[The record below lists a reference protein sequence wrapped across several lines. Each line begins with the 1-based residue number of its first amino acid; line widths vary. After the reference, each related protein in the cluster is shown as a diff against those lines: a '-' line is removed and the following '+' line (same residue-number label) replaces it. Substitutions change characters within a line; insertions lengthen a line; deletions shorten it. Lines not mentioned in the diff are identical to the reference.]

1 MLMSFHIYAVAI
13 AVFAFCLLFLP
24 HLNRDNRWVRLSI
37 IGVLSMFWIR
47 YMMWRL
53 FDTTLPIPMPTGL
66 GLWIWF
72 CFFIEVL
79 VSVESFIFYITL
91 MRHSDRKEQADKY
104 EKALRELPPS
114 ELPTIDVF
122 LPTYNEEMQVIER
135 SILGCL
141 HLDWPKDKL
150 KVWVLDDGK
159 RDWVQ
164 SFCEEVGAGYIRRKE
179 WIHAKAGNL
188 NHAFEVTNGDFIAVF
203 DADFVPFRNFLYRTV
218 GFFVDPK
225 VAILQTPQHFFNKD
239 YVQSNLHL
247 HDSAPDDQRL
257 FFDVM
262 MPARDGW
269 NAAFWCGSCSLTR
282 RTAMRDAGGVPTRSI
297 TEDLTTTLA
306 LLRHGYIT
314 RYLNEK
320 LSHGLAPESL
330 PSLVTQRKR
339 WCRGTIQTMFMKD
352 GPLGPNL
359 RFIHRVL
366 FFPWH
371 WLISPFTRLFSFLV
385 PIVFLWTG
393 YPALVITHWTELVY
407 YHFPAYIMN
416 LFITLWL
423 APRHYIPLLSS
434 SVASLEGIQVM
445 PTIVDSLLTPFKKE
459 FGVTPKGRMGRPDGQ
474 SRIHQFSFWICVTLL
489 VLTMVGMLINIIPE
503 ETPISDGGF
512 FPVAALWAT
521 MNVFMLTIM
530 SLISVEHPR
539 PRTDERFQLNEE
551 GELSVNG
558 KVSPVHIIDMSLGG
572 ARLRHDD
579 VHHHSL
585 KEHQEVELVIAH
597 FGPVPSEIIHT
608 EGGVV
613 HIQFKN
619 LQGKQR
625 HKLIQHLYTGRYQN
639 SGELK
644 YKNFLSRMFYRIFS
658 DHSHLYAPSTKSK

>member
-1 MLMSFHIYAVAI
+1 MSFNTYALAL

-24 HLNRDNRWVRLSI
+24 SLDRNNRWVRLTI
-37 IGVLSMFWIR
+37 IGVLSVFWIR

-53 FDTTLPIPMPTGL
+53 FYTTLPVPMVTGL
-66 GLWIWF
+66 GLWVWF
-72 CFFIEVL
+72 CFFVEIL
-79 VSVESFIFYITL
+79 VSVESLIFYITL
-91 MRHSDRKEQADKY
+91 MRHTDRKAQADKY
-104 EKALRELPPS
+104 EKALRDLPPE

-122 LPTYNEEMQVIER
+122 LPTYNEGIEVIER

-159 RDWVQ
+159 REWVQ
-164 SFCEEVGAGYIRRKE
+164 DFCEEVGAGYVRRKE

-188 NHAFEVTNGDFIAVF
+188 NHAFEVTSGDFIAVF

-218 GFFVDPK
+218 GFFIDPK
-225 VAILQTPQHFFNKD
+225 VGILQTPQHFFNKD

-269 NAAFWCGSCSLTR
+269 DVAFWCGSCSLTR

-297 TEDLTTTLA
+297 TEDLTTTLV

-330 PSLVTQRKR
+330 PSLITQRKR
-339 WCRGTIQTMFMKD
+339 WCRGTIQTVFMKD

-359 RFIHRVL
+359 KFIHRIL

-371 WLISPFTRLFSFLV
+371 WLISPFTRFFSFIV

-393 YPALVITHWTELVY
+393 YPALLITHYTELVY
-407 YHFPAYIMN
+407 FHFPAYLMN
-416 LFITLWL
+416 LFVTLWL

-434 SVASLEGIQVM
+434 SVASLESIQVL
-445 PTIVDSLLTPFKKE
+445 PTVVNSLLTPFRQE

-474 SRIHQFSFWICVTLL
+474 RHIHKFSFWVSLILLTL
-489 VLTMVGMLINIIPE
+489 TSIGMILNIIPE
-503 ETPISDGGF
+503 STPGSEGGF
-512 FPVAALWAT
+512 FPVAAIWAT
-521 MNVFMLTIM
+521 MNVFMLVVM
-530 SLISVEHPR
+530 VMISVEHPR
-539 PRTDERFQLNEE
+539 PRTDERFQMEEE
-551 GELSVNG
+551 GMLSVNG
-558 KVSPVHIIDMSLGG
+558 NEISVHILDISLGG
-572 ARLRHDD
+572 VRLRQKDLE
-579 VHHHSL
+579 HHSL
-585 KEHQEVELVIAH
+585 QNDQEVFLKISNLPSLASEVVRTEDGVIQLHFKEL
-597 FGPVPSEIIHT
+597 
-608 EGGVV
+608 
-613 HIQFKN
+613 K
-619 LQGKQR
+619 GKPR
-625 HKLIQHLYTGRYQN
+625 HALIQHLYTGKYQN
-639 SGELK
+639 SSALK
-644 YKNFLSRMFYRIFS
+644 YEFFIRRLFHRIFS
-658 DHSHLYAPSTKSK
+658 DHSHLYNPPTKAK

>member
-1 MLMSFHIYAVAI
+1 MGFNVYALTL

-24 HLNRDNRWVRLSI
+24 HLDRDKRWTRLAI
-37 IGVLSMFWIR
+37 IGISSIFWAR
-47 YMMWRL
+47 YMIWRL

-79 VSVESFIFYITL
+79 VSIESLIFYITL
-91 MRHSDRKEQADKY
+91 MRHSDRKAQADKY
-104 EKALRELPPS
+104 ENALRALPPS
-114 ELPTIDVF
+114 ELPTVDVF
-122 LPTYNEEMQVIER
+122 LPTYNEGIEVIER

-141 HLDWPKDKL
+141 HLDWPKEKL

-164 SFCEEVGAGYIRRKE
+164 NFCEEVGAGYIRRKE
-179 WIHAKAGNL
+179 WVHAKAGNL
-188 NHAFEVTNGDFIAVF
+188 NHAFEVTKGDFIAVF

-247 HDSAPDDQRL
+247 YDSTPDDQRL

-269 NAAFWCGSCSLTR
+269 DAAFWCGSCSLTR
-282 RTAMRDAGGVPTRSI
+282 RTAMREAGGVPTRSI

-330 PSLVTQRKR
+330 PSLLTQRKR

-352 GPLGPNL
+352 GPVGPNL

-371 WLISPFTRLFSFLV
+371 WLISPFTRLFSFVV
-385 PIVFLWTG
+385 PIIFLWTG
-393 YPALVITHWTELVY
+393 YPALLITHYSELIY
-407 YHFPAYIMN
+407 YHFPAYLMN
-416 LFITLWL
+416 LFVTLWL

-434 SVASLEGIQVM
+434 SVASLEAVQVM
-445 PTIVDSLLTPFKKE
+445 PTVVNSLMTPFKQE
-459 FGVTPKGRMGRPDGQ
+459 FGVTPKGQMGRPSGK
-474 SRIHQFSFWICVTLL
+474 RRTHRFSFWMSLTLL
-489 VLTMVGMLINIIPE
+489 VLTAGGMLMNIIPE
-503 ETPISDGGF
+503 SSPISEGGF
-512 FPVAALWAT
+512 FPVAAIWAT
-521 MNVFMLTIM
+521 MNVFMLIVMIM
-530 SLISVEHPR
+530 ISVEHPR
-539 PRTDERFQLNEE
+539 PRTDERFQVNEE
-551 GELSVNG
+551 GSLTLNG
-558 KVSPVHIIDMSLGG
+558 ETIPVHIHDISLGG
-572 ARLRHDD
+572 ARLRQAD
-579 VHHHSL
+579 L
-585 KEHQEVELVIAH
+585 KNRIASAHQEVTLHVPNL
-597 FGPVPSEIIHT
+597 GPVASEVIRME
-608 EGGVV
+608 EGVLYL
-613 HIQFKN
+613 HFKN
-619 LQGKQR
+619 LKGKPR
-625 HKLIQHLYTGRYQN
+625 HALIQHLYTGRYHN
-639 SGELK
+639 SSELK
-644 YKNFLSRMFYRIFS
+644 YKNFLKQLFQRVFY
-658 DHSHLYAPSTKSK
+658 DHSRLYASPTKPE